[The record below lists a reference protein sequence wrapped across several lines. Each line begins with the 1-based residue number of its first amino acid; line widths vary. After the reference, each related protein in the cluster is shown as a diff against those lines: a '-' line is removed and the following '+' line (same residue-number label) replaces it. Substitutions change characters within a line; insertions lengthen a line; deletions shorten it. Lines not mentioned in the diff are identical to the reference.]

1 MRAACSLS
9 ALVFA
14 GALGLCGAAQ
24 AEPAVPSPSA
34 SAAALA
40 RKERAEERFGRAEQA
55 LAEGRFREALAGYR
69 EAIAI
74 DPSARCA
81 PVAAARA
88 ADLEAHAE
96 GEFGPLAKLEATRR
110 DPQKSGDRTA
120 ITALEQEIPS
130 FPDGRVRSEAAL
142 LVAEAWW
149 HRLGEP
155 RRAIAPLTFAV
166 EDRAADRLTRAL
178 ALTELVAV
186 RRELD
191 ELAEAS
197 DLVERYP
204 DLSPGT
210 RDRVRRLFRRT
221 ELRAIS
227 LVVLALLALIG
238 IGSLVRV
245 ARRLGGV
252 RDVPRAVVRP
262 HAVAASLYLGGAAAL
277 LARLRGDGDPRPFLL
292 LGLGVLAIDVI
303 ARTWRL
309 ASGDRRAAARAARAV
324 TCAVGVVAVAFLAIE
339 RTDAGYLESF
349 GL

>member
-1 MRAACSLS
+1 MTGAGSLT
-9 ALVFA
+9 AFVFA
-14 GALGLCGAAQ
+14 GALGLGCATRAEAA
-24 AEPAVPSPSA
+24 EPSPSA
-34 SAAALA
+34 SAIAS
-40 RKERAEERFGRAEQA
+40 KQQAEERFAQAEQA
-55 LAEGRFREALAGYR
+55 FARGQLREALAGYR
-69 EAIAI
+69 EVIAI

-81 PVAAARA
+81 PAAEARA
-88 ADLEAHAE
+88 ADLAAHAE

-110 DPQKSGDRTA
+110 DPQKSGDRAA
-120 ITALEQEIPS
+120 IGALEQALPG

-178 ALTELVAV
+178 ALTELVAL

-204 DLSPGT
+204 DLAPET
-210 RDRVRRLFRRT
+210 RARVRRLFRRT

-227 LVVLALLALIG
+227 IVVLAIVALIG

-262 HAVAASLYLGGAAAL
+262 RAVAASLYLGGAAAL
-277 LARLRGDGDPRPFLL
+277 LAKLRGDGDPRPFLL
-292 LGLGVLAIDVI
+292 LGVGVLAIDVI

-309 ASGDRRAAARAARAV
+309 ASSDRRAALRAARVV
-324 TCAVGVVAVAFLAIE
+324 TCAVGVLAVAFLAIE